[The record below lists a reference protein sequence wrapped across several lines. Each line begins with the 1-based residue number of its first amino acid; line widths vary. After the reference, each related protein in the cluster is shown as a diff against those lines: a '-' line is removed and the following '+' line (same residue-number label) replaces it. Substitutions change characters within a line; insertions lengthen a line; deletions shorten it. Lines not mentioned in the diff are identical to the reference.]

1 MLSSNWCV
9 VIMAAGKGTRMK
21 SDLPKVLHEV
31 AGVPMILRVC
41 RSAADLTDNLIIVVG
56 HQAAEVEKVVS
67 SQFNAGF
74 AFQKEQKGTG
84 DAVKTSLDSIED
96 SVDNVMVLCGDTPLL
111 KKETLTGF
119 ALEHE
124 KSDAS
129 VSVLAMELENP
140 FGYGRLVTDEK
151 NTVYKIVEQS
161 DLDKKESCIKLVN
174 SGVYCFKKR
183 FLEKGIQKLEAN
195 NAQSEYYI
203 TDLIRFASEDI
214 EEKAGYHTLENSEEA
229 MGVNSPEE
237 LEKASR
243 LVSESFSV
251 M

>member
-1 MLSSNWCV
+1 MLRSNWCV

-41 RSAADLTDNLIIVVG
+41 RSAANLTDNIIIVVG
-56 HQAAEVEKVVS
+56 HQAAEVENTVS
-67 SQFNAGF
+67 TKFNAQF

-84 DAVKTSLDSIED
+84 DAVKTSLGYIGD

-111 KKETLTGF
+111 TKETLAGF

-124 KSDAS
+124 KSDSS
-129 VSVLAMELENP
+129 VSVLAMELEDP
-140 FGYGRLVTDEK
+140 LGYGRLVTDEK
-151 NTVYKIVEQS
+151 KAVCKIVEQS
-161 DLDKKESCIKLVN
+161 DLDKEESCINLVN
-174 SGVYCFKKR
+174 SGVYCFKKS
-183 FLEKGIQKLEAN
+183 FLKQGIQRLEAN
-195 NAQSEYYI
+195 NAQNEYYI
-203 TDLIRFASEDI
+203 TDLISFAAEDL
-214 EEKAGYHTLENSEEA
+214 EEKAGYHTITDSEEA
-229 MGVNSPEE
+229 LGVNSPEE

-243 LVSESFSV
+243 LVSGRVSV